1 METIQQIASLRNAV
15 RTLRAAGKTLALVP
29 TMGNLHEGHIDL
41 VRAARE
47 QADVV
52 AVSIFVNPMQFGAN
66 EDLDS
71 YPRTPEA
78 DAQKLVAAGVSMLF
92 LPGVEEIY
100 PVPLEEQTGVEVPG
114 LSDLYC
120 GASRPGHFRG
130 VATVVCKLLNIVQ
143 PDSAFFGEKDYQQ
156 LAIIRR
162 MASDL
167 CLPVEIHGVPIRREA
182 DGLAMSSRNG
192 YLSAEQ
198 RALAPRLYRELQQ
211 LAAAVSTRELA
222 FSALIAA
229 TRERLEQ
236 NGFKPDYVAVCRQAD
251 LQPAGTGDKN
261 LVILAAAWLGKT
273 RLIDN
278 VTLP

>member
-211 LAAAVSTRELA
+211 LAAAVSTREQA
-222 FSALIAA
+222 FPALIAA

-251 LQPAGTGDKN
+251 LQPAGTRDKN